1 MMRTESDILLEFEK
15 ERELSPELIE
25 IIERTF
31 DTKSELLP
39 SRTLLDPYFKQ
50 LNVKNGSYLK
60 SFYIR
65 EHYLKHCFVAY
76 NHEFMKSLSIL
87 MKANGIESAVELC
100 AGTGWLSHW
109 MQKYGLD
116 VKATD
121 NKSWSKYKKSNN
133 FLPLVKKQD
142 AVKAVKANRKTKL
155 FILSWPYMDEVATR
169 IWKAMKPGQMLLYIG
184 EGHGG
189 CTASD
194 SFFRAVEG
202 HEKYLLGITEL
213 DDNFLRFSGIHDRP
227 QLYRKP

>member
-1 MMRTESDILLEFEK
+1 MRKKSDILEEFEK
-15 ERELSPELIE
+15 ARELEPDLKKL
-25 IIERTF
+25 IERTF
-31 DTKSELLP
+31 DVNEPLLP
-39 SRTLLDPYFKQ
+39 SKTLLLPYFGTRG
-50 LNVKNGSYLK
+50 NYDNFMK

-65 EHYLKHCFVAY
+65 ELYLEHCFVAY
-76 NHEFMKSLSIL
+76 NHEFIKSIGIL
-87 MKANGIESAVELC
+87 MKANGIEDAVELC

-109 MQKYGLD
+109 MQKYGLK
-116 VKATD
+116 VTATD